1 MAQIKQNRKLTK
13 TKFDYLPKEIINFL
27 ILTLTLLF
35 TLSLVSYDSSD
46 PNFFK
51 TGLNDVVKNYIGIS
65 GAYISH
71 ISFMVFGSQSYFLAI
86 FFIYLTIRK
95 YFNFYIYSSRL
106 NFKSIL
112 IVTIMIIS
120 LSVLLEYS
128 EGSTGGLV
136 GMYSY
141 YYLSNYIG
149 SFGSIVSSLLFFM
162 YTFVIYFNIPISNI
176 INKSIKITSYVY
188 LKLKYQI
195 LSLYQQTNLQIEKS
209 KQKKLNINKGSNEK
223 INNASI
229 EIVEPKKTESK
240 RAFKEKQQNLFSDK
254 SRNQLPLIEFLE
266 KHDSEITNHDEA
278 SLKLMSEML
287 EQNLSH
293 YGISAEVKAVKPGP
307 IVTLFEIEPAVGTK
321 ASSINNI
328 SKDLARTMTV
338 PSLRVVES
346 VPGTAHIGIEIPN
359 DDRET
364 VSLKDIICS
373 KEYENSKA
381 ALTMALGKDIQ
392 GKPICTDLHKLPH
405 LLVAGTTGSGKSV
418 AVHSMII
425 SLLYKYSIDHLR
437 FLMIDP
443 KMLELST
450 YESIPHLLHPVVTD
464 MNEAKSV
471 LHWCVQEMERRY
483 RYMMDL
489 NVRNIQSYNKLVKEN
504 NNKGI
509 KSAYSPTGGN
519 NERYHENLPYIV
531 VVVDEFADMM
541 QTVGKKVE
549 DLITRLA
556 QKARAA
562 GIHLILSTQRPSV
575 NVITGLIKA
584 NIPTRIGL
592 KVSSQIDS
600 RTILDS
606 MGAEQLLG
614 LGDMLFRGTGTNV
627 LQRIHGAYVSD
638 DEVATITNY
647 LRDQKIND
655 DINSILLEDTD
666 EIENEINETSDELYV
681 QAVNIVKET
690 KKTSIS
696 FLQRKLKIG
705 YNRAANLIEAMEA
718 QGILSEPQSNGNRE
732 IL

>member
-1 MAQIKQNRKLTK
+1 MRFFLAQIKQNRKLTK

-509 KSAYSPTGGN
+509 KSAYSPTEGN

-541 QTVGKKVE
+541 QTVGKK
-549 DLITRLA
+549 
-556 QKARAA
+556 
-562 GIHLILSTQRPSV
+562 S
-575 NVITGLIKA
+575 
-584 NIPTRIGL
+584 RI
-592 KVSSQIDS
+592 SS
-600 RTILDS
+600 
-606 MGAEQLLG
+606 LG
-614 LGDMLFRGTGTNV
+614 LLKRHV
-627 LQRIHGAYVSD
+627 Q
-638 DEVATITNY
+638 
-647 LRDQKIND
+647 
-655 DINSILLEDTD
+655 LEFT
-666 EIENEINETSDELYV
+666 
-681 QAVNIVKET
+681 
-690 KKTSIS
+690 
-696 FLQRKLKIG
+696 
-705 YNRAANLIEAMEA
+705 
-718 QGILSEPQSNGNRE
+718 
-732 IL
+732 

>member
-1 MAQIKQNRKLTK
+1 MSQIKRNKKLSRS
-13 TKFDYLPKEIINFL
+13 KFDYLPKEIFNFFL
-27 ILTLTLLF
+27 LTFSLLF
-35 TLSLVSYDSSD
+35 TLSILSHDPSD

-51 TGLNDVVKNYIGIS
+51 TGLGGTINNYIGIIGS
-65 GAYISH
+65 YVSH
-71 ISFMVFGSQSYFLAI
+71 ITFMIFGKSSYLLAAFLIFFSLSKYQILFSLRNLSLNNIFLITVFFLSLSTVLEFYDTSSGGYIGHLIFNYSSSYIGLLGTFVASLLILTYSYFH
-86 FFIYLTIRK
+86 
-95 YFNFYIYSSRL
+95 YFD
-106 NFKSIL
+106 
-112 IVTIMIIS
+112 IS
-120 LSVLLEYS
+120 LNNVYA
-128 EGSTGGLV
+128 
-136 GMYSY
+136 
-141 YYLSNYIG
+141 
-149 SFGSIVSSLLFFM
+149 
-162 YTFVIYFNIPISNI
+162 NILKI
-176 INKSIKITSYVY
+176 ISYVY
-188 LKLKYQI
+188 LKSKYKIKMAYDQ
-195 LSLYQQTNLQIEKS
+195 LSLKIKLFRQKNSKLNDPPNKKS
-209 KQKKLNINKGSNEK
+209 IDTKVDIVKQKIT
-223 INNASI
+223 
-229 EIVEPKKTESK
+229 VSK
-240 RAFKEKQQNLFSDK
+240 RAFKEKQQTLFVDNNK
-254 SRNQLPLIEFLE
+254 LPLIEFLE
-266 KHDSEITNHDEA
+266 KHDSEITNHDEN

-293 YGISAEVKAVKPGP
+293 YGISAKVKSVKPGP
-307 IVTLFEIEPAVGTK
+307 IVTLFEIEPVAGTK
-321 ASSINNI
+321 AATINTI

-338 PSLRVVES
+338 PSLRVVET

-373 KEYENSKA
+373 KEFENSKSS
-381 ALTMALGKDIQ
+381 LTMALGKDIQ
-392 GKPICTDLHKLPH
+392 GKPICVDLHKLPH

-425 SLLYKYSIDHLR
+425 SLLYKYDIDHLK

-450 YESIPHLLHPVVTD
+450 YEGLPHLLHPVVTD

-489 NVRNIQSYNKLVKEN
+489 NVRNIQSYNKE
-504 NNKGI
+504 I
-509 KSAYSPTGGN
+509 KKNEDEGVSKIYSPTEGN
-519 NERYHENLPYIV
+519 IEKYHQKLPYIV

-549 DLITRLA
+549 DLIIRLS

-562 GIHLILSTQRPSV
+562 GIHLILATQRPSV

-584 NIPTRIGL
+584 NIPTRLGL
-592 KVSSQIDS
+592 KVSSNVDS

-614 LGDMLFRGTGTNV
+614 LGDMLYRGSGTHI
-627 LQRIHGAYVSD
+627 LQRIHGAYVS
-638 DEVATITNY
+638 ESEINKITEY

-655 DINSILLEDTD
+655 EIESILLEND
-666 EIENEINETSDELYV
+666 ENEDESDISETSDELYNEAV
-681 QAVNIVKET
+681 QIVKDT

-718 QGILSEPQSNGNRE
+718 KGILSEPQSNGNRE